1 MWPCWIYITWDAM
14 PVTTRIITFFGSG
27 ILINLHLPLPIRA
40 WASQKYNQPAQTK
53 KEPWR
58 AWQRHT
64 ETLSRTGYLEL
75 GDCSQF
81 FQQMTFQAAFR
92 PFWDIQIGHHRRTVI
107 WKKVELVCFLVSKK
121 PGNLAN
127 DRRLLLGKIVLFGDI
142 WVEKKNSKSSTKI
155 PTWFSVVFNHLVF

>member
-1 MWPCWIYITWDAM
+1 MWPCWIYNLGCHAGDHQDHYIFRLGDPDKPSPATTNQRVSITKIQ
-14 PVTTRIITFFGSG
+14 PTRP
-27 ILINLHLPLPIRA
+27 N
-40 WASQKYNQPAQTK
+40 K

-75 GDCSQF
+75 GDFSQF
-81 FQQMTFQAAFR
+81 FQQMIFQAAFR

-107 WKKVELVCFLVSKK
+107 WKKLELVCFLVSKK

-127 DRRLLLGKIVLFGDI
+127 DRRVLLGKIVLFGDI
-142 WVEKKNSKSSTKI
+142 WVKKKNSKSSPKT